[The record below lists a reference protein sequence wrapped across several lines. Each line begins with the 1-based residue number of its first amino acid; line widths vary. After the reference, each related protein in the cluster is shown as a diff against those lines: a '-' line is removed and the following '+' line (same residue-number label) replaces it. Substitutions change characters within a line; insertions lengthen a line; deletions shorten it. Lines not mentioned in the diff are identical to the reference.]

1 MVGSIYAIGMNR
13 IERNIQYNSRPK
25 RCKKHSISFWV
36 ALRIIPSDSSGCLLL
51 FTPSFLL
58 LLSLLVVNSSL
69 QFPPL
74 SFRWPICFCFASPFS
89 VSSLCFNVLFGQQRE
104 EDRPVFHSSFLQLG
118 TRERLRRRERKMVT
132 GSRGCAQTRRT
143 NLAFAT
149 S

>member
-1 MVGSIYAIGMNR
+1 MVGGSIYAIGMNR

-36 ALRIIPSDSSGCLLL
+36 ALRIIPYSSGCLLL

-74 SFRWPICFCFASPFS
+74 GFRWPICFCFASPFS
-89 VSSLCFNVLFGQQRE
+89 VSFICFNGQQRE
-104 EDRPVFHSSFLQLG
+104 EYRPVFHSLPPLQLWYRKR
-118 TRERLRRRERKMVT
+118 TSKNREKIATILVHVFSCVRRE
-132 GSRGCAQTRRT
+132 
-143 NLAFAT
+143 N
-149 S
+149 

>member
-13 IERNIQYNSRPK
+13 IERNIQYNSWPK
-25 RCKKHSISFWV
+25 RSKKHSISFWI
-36 ALRIIPSDSSGCLLL
+36 ALCIVLYSPICLLL
-51 FTPSFLL
+51 FALSFLL